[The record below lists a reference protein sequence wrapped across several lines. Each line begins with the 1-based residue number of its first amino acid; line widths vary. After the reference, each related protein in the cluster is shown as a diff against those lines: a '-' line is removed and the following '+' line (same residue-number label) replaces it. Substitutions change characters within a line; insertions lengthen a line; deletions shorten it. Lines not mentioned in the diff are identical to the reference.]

1 MQAQGYPLKRNKSCD
16 SQENTGSVVFCCNS
30 AVWWPLSRARR
41 FSVKRTI
48 AMTECFILLKCIIK
62 SEDSSLSLG
71 QFGFQF
77 YFFKQ
82 TALFYQIFLNHCRT
96 LNFKG
101 FLIYVLYRCQ
111 NSASNLS
118 VPQDKGTDMS
128 VRFLCLGCTHGLWNL
143 PYFARSL
150 LYKPKWCTWT
160 VFTGSSEQRWP
171 NLTKGIIIFLI
182 WKHHVKRWR
191 GCWSSYSCMLRLV
204 QYQLY
209 SDIWYIY

>member
-1 MQAQGYPLKRNKSCD
+1 M
-16 SQENTGSVVFCCNS
+16 
-30 AVWWPLSRARR
+30 
-41 FSVKRTI
+41 KRTI

-143 PYFARSL
+143 PYSTLQEAFSINQSDALEQSL
-150 LYKPKWCTWT
+150 QAHL
-160 VFTGSSEQRWP
+160 SRDDR
-171 NLTKGIIIFLI
+171 I
-182 WKHHVKRWR
+182 
-191 GCWSSYSCMLRLV
+191 
-204 QYQLY
+204 
-209 SDIWYIY
+209 